1 VGEELG
7 LNHDE
12 IVRGIAA
19 YEPSGSR
26 MRVVRLSENRIIL
39 DDCYNANPQSVTA
52 ALEVLAKTDCER
64 KVAVLGDMGELGDLT
79 NQAHFNVGA
88 LAAMLGVDLV
98 IAIGEKAAKI
108 ADGAELS
115 GGEVL
120 HFATKEEAMETL
132 KEELKPGTT
141 MVVKASHSMH
151 FSELVDMLQENYD

>member
-1 VGEELG
+1 
-7 LNHDE
+7 
-12 IVRGIAA
+12 
-19 YEPSGSR
+19 
-26 MRVVRLSENRIIL
+26 
-39 DDCYNANPQSVTA
+39 
-52 ALEVLAKTDCER
+52 
-64 KVAVLGDMGELGDLT
+64 MGELGDLT

>member
-1 VGEELG
+1 
-7 LNHDE
+7 
-12 IVRGIAA
+12 
-19 YEPSGSR
+19 

-52 ALEVLAKTDCER
+52 ALEVLAKTECER
-64 KVAVLGDMGELGDLT
+64 KVAVLGDMGELGELT
-79 NQAHFNVGA
+79 RQAHFNVGA

-98 IAIGEKAAKI
+98 IAIGEKAAQI

-120 HFATKEEAMETL
+120 YFATKEEAMETV
-132 KEELKPGTT
+132 KAELQPGTT

-151 FSELVDMLQENYD
+151 FGALVDMLQENYD

>member
-64 KVAVLGDMGELGDLT
+64 KVAVLGDMGELGELT

-141 MVVKASHSMH
+141 MLVKASHSMH